1 MRVQIERTAARRK
14 GQTVFSQESGVSPVY
29 RTVAGTFMERIGDGR
44 LPPGSRLPSERQL
57 ASEYGISRM
66 TARAA
71 MSLLAQRGYVERRTG
86 SGTYVANPKVEFD
99 LSAVAG
105 FTDRVLRH
113 GIKPGAEVIEA
124 RTVSADE
131 LDAGVATALSV
142 TDEETVHKLVRTRT
156 GNGEL
161 LALEES
167 YFPAS
172 YCPDLLD
179 KELTGSIY
187 ELLRITCKLEPA
199 YLRQETEVTQLS
211 SSVAEVLYTYPD
223 ASALRVTRTTWDTDG
238 RVIEFARDVYRG
250 DRLLFIT
257 ETPTEG

>member
-1 MRVQIERTAARRK
+1 
-14 GQTVFSQESGVSPVY
+14 
-29 RTVAGTFMERIGDGR
+29 
-44 LPPGSRLPSERQL
+44 
-57 ASEYGISRM
+57 M

-71 MSLLAQRGYVERRTG
+71 MNLLAQRGYVERRNG
-86 SGTYVANPKVEFD
+86 SGTYVSSPKVELD
-99 LSAVAG
+99 LSVVAG

-113 GIKPGAEVIEA
+113 GVIPGAEVIEA
-124 RTVSADE
+124 RTVGTDE
-131 LDAGVATALSV
+131 LDTDVATALGV
-142 TDEETVHKLVRTRT
+142 MEEELVHKLVRTRT

-167 YFPAS
+167 YFPAG

-211 SSVAEVLYTYPD
+211 PSVAEILDTYSD
-223 ASALRVTRTTWDTDG
+223 APALRVTRTTWDTDG
-238 RVIEFARDVYRG
+238 RVIEFAHDVYRG

-257 ETPTEG
+257 ETPTKG

>member
-1 MRVQIERTAARRK
+1 
-14 GQTVFSQESGVSPVY
+14 
-29 RTVAGTFMERIGDGR
+29 
-44 LPPGSRLPSERQL
+44 
-57 ASEYGISRM
+57 M

-71 MSLLAQRGYVERRTG
+71 MNLLAQRGYVERRNG
-86 SGTYVANPKVEFD
+86 SGTYVSSPKVELD

-113 GIKPGAEVIEA
+113 GVIPGAEVIEA
-124 RTVSADE
+124 RTVGADE
-131 LDAGVATALSV
+131 LDTGVATALGV
-142 TDEETVHKLVRTRT
+142 MEEELVHKLVRTRT

-167 YFPAS
+167 YFPAG

-211 SSVAEVLYTYPD
+211 PSVAEILDTYSD
-223 ASALRVTRTTWDTDG
+223 APALRVTRTTWDTDG
-238 RVIEFARDVYRG
+238 RVIEFAHDVYRG

-257 ETPTEG
+257 ETPTKG

>member
-1 MRVQIERTAARRK
+1 MVSE
-14 GQTVFSQESGVSPVY
+14 GSGVSPVY
-29 RTVAGTFMERIGDGR
+29 RTVADTFMERIDDGR
-44 LPPGSRLPSERQL
+44 LAPGSRLPSERRL
-57 ASEYGISRM
+57 ALEYGVSRM

-71 MSLLAQRGYVERRTG
+71 MSLLAQRGYVERRNG
-86 SGTYVANPKVEFD
+86 SGTYVASPKLELD

-113 GIKPGAEVIEA
+113 GITPGAEVIEA
-124 RTVSADE
+124 STIGTVE
-131 LDAGVATALSV
+131 LDSSVVKALNVA
-142 TDEETVHKLVRTRT
+142 EEEMVHKLVRTRT

-187 ELLRITCKLEPA
+187 ELLRITCELEPS

-211 SSVAEVLYTYPD
+211 SSVAETLDTYSD
-223 ASALRVTRTTWDTDG
+223 APALRVTRTTWDTDG
-238 RVIEFARDVYRG
+238 RVIEFARDIYRG

>member
-1 MRVQIERTAARRK
+1 MVSEGTE
-14 GQTVFSQESGVSPVY
+14 GSPVY
-29 RTVAGTFMERIGDGR
+29 RTVAGAFIERIDDGR
-44 LPPGSRLPSERQL
+44 LSPGSRLPSERRL

-71 MSLLAQRGYVERRTG
+71 MNLLAQRGYVERRNG
-86 SGTYVANPKVEFD
+86 SGTYVAGPKVELD

-113 GIKPGAEVIEA
+113 GVTPGAEVIEA
-124 RTVSADE
+124 STVGAAE
-131 LDAGVATALSV
+131 LDSSVATALSV
-142 TDEETVHKLVRTRT
+142 KDEELVHKLVRTRT

-172 YCPDLLD
+172 YCPNLLD

-187 ELLRITCKLEPA
+187 ELLRITCRLEPA

-211 SSVAEVLYTYPD
+211 SSVAEILDTYSD
-223 ASALRVTRTTWDTDG
+223 APALRVTRTTWDTDG
-238 RVIEFARDVYRG
+238 QVIEFARDVYRG

>member
-1 MRVQIERTAARRK
+1 M
-14 GQTVFSQESGVSPVY
+14 FSEESVVSPVY
-29 RTVAGTFMERIGDGR
+29 RMVAGTFMERIDDGR
-44 LPPGSRLPSERQL
+44 LAPGSRLPSERRL

-71 MSLLAQRGYVERRTG
+71 MSLLAQRGYVERRNG
-86 SGTYVANPKVEFD
+86 SGTYVTEPKVELD

-113 GIKPGAEVIEA
+113 GVTPGAEVIEA
-124 RTVSADE
+124 RTVGAVE
-131 LDAGVATALSV
+131 LDVRVATAL
-142 TDEETVHKLVRTRT
+142 EANAKEPVHKLVRTRT
-156 GNGEL
+156 GDGEL

-167 YFPAS
+167 YFPAG

-179 KELTGSIY
+179 KELDGSIY

-199 YLRQETEVTQLS
+199 YLRQETVVTQLS
-211 SSVAEVLYTYPD
+211 ASVAEILGTYPD
-223 ASALRVTRTTWDTDG
+223 APALRVTRTTWDTDG
-238 RVIEFARDVYRG
+238 RVIEFAHDVYRG

-257 ETPTEG
+257 ETPTEGK

>member
-1 MRVQIERTAARRK
+1 M
-14 GQTVFSQESGVSPVY
+14 SPVY
-29 RTVAGTFMERIGDGR
+29 RTVAGVLMKHIGDGQ

-71 MSLLAQRGYVERRTG
+71 MSILAQRGYVERRNG
-86 SGTYVANPKVEFD
+86 SGTYVASPKVELD

-105 FTDRVLRH
+105 FTDRVLRY
-113 GIKPGAEVIEA
+113 GVTPGAEVVEA
-124 RTVSADE
+124 CTLGTGE
-131 LDAGVATALSV
+131 LNAGVAEALNV
-142 TDEETVHKLVRTRT
+142 TEKERVHKLVRTRT
-156 GNGEL
+156 GDGEL

-167 YFPAS
+167 YFPAD

-179 KELTGSIY
+179 EELTGSIY

-211 SSVAEVLYTYPD
+211 PSVAETLDTYPD
-223 ASALRVTRTTWDTDG
+223 APALRVTRTTWGADG
-238 RVIEFARDVYRG
+238 QVIEFARDIYRG

>member
-1 MRVQIERTAARRK
+1 M
-14 GQTVFSQESGVSPVY
+14 FSEASGVSPVY
-29 RTVAGTFMERIGDGR
+29 RTVAGAFMERIGDGR

-57 ASEYGISRM
+57 AAEYGISRM

-71 MSLLAQRGYVERRTG
+71 MSLLAQRGYVERRNG
-86 SGTYVANPKVEFD
+86 SGTYVTGPKVELD

-113 GIKPGAEVIEA
+113 GLTPGAEVVEA
-124 RTVSADE
+124 RTVRSGD
-131 LDAGVATALSV
+131 LDSGVAEALGANG
-142 TDEETVHKLVRTRT
+142 EEPVHKLVRTRT

-167 YFPAS
+167 YFPAG

-211 SSVAEVLYTYPD
+211 SSVAEILDTYSD
-223 ASALRVTRTTWDTDG
+223 APALRVTRTTWDTDG
-238 RVIEFARDVYRG
+238 RVIEYARDVYRG

>member
-1 MRVQIERTAARRK
+1 
-14 GQTVFSQESGVSPVY
+14 
-29 RTVAGTFMERIGDGR
+29 MERIDGGR
-44 LPPGSRLPSERQL
+44 LSPGSRLPSERQL

-71 MSLLAQRGYVERRTG
+71 MNLLAQRGYVERRNG
-86 SGTYVANPKVEFD
+86 SGTYVSSPKVELD

-113 GIKPGAEVIEA
+113 GVIPGAEVIEA
-124 RTVSADE
+124 RTVGADE
-131 LDAGVATALSV
+131 LDTGVATALGV
-142 TDEETVHKLVRTRT
+142 MEEELVHKLVRTRT

-167 YFPAS
+167 YFPAG

-211 SSVAEVLYTYPD
+211 PSVAEILDTYSD
-223 ASALRVTRTTWDTDG
+223 APALRVTRTTWDTDG
-238 RVIEFARDVYRG
+238 RVIEFAHDVYRG

-257 ETPTEG
+257 ETPTKG